1 MATYNVQR
9 SRGGLGVAVADAAS
23 PDTQT
28 DLQLVGQNAVSY
40 GLDVAQSFF
49 FLLENFAKIDAPAN
63 KILGQLWYD
72 ITADAL
78 TVKVWNGSTW
88 DEMAPL
94 ELGSTEGAL
103 ARWDEG
109 DKTWLEDIRITTDGS
124 GLFNIVGP
132 TPGNSVSFQHDDT
145 NLDIVG
151 TSTVDINITSG
162 ITAVNLPEITL
173 TTVLDE
179 TYGGTGVITYATG
192 DILFASGVDVLV
204 ALTAG
209 ADGEILTLASGVPTW
224 AASGA
229 AVSQLDDLSDVIITS
244 PDANSILYRVGSE
257 FIDSV
262 AASFGWDGSNLIA
275 TNVNS
280 IAAAD
285 LIDRATPGT
294 LAATTFSGDITAQ
307 ADILLGDS
315 AQILFGTG
323 TDVAVDF
330 DGSDFVISGIGDFNI
345 LGFAAVTSDTP
356 IKATKAAGAQLRAI
370 GTNANTTTNEAFV
383 SVFTVTEGQEQLRM
397 GTVAA
402 SNFTE
407 VRSLVQDLNLY
418 ATNTLVFNLNTTQTT
433 ITAGAATAMNWHAVS
448 GNDTTSSA
456 GVFDDGGAERNVGFN
471 ETPLITVSG
480 AITIDANHIGKFLSR
495 TASTSRVITL
505 SAETDI
511 PVGGSFIAHND
522 HTTGTLTIATTQTLQ
537 WIDGLG
543 SSPPTGTRTIA
554 YNSVVTIRKKSSTVW
569 QIWGNGIS

>member
-94 ELGSTEGAL
+94 DLGTVAGATIW
-103 ARWDEG
+103 WD
-109 DKTWLEDIRITTDGS
+109 DSSNKKWAEDTQIRISGTGVLTIAGASSGQVTFAHDNTD
-124 GLFNIVGP
+124 FNIE
-132 TPGNSVSFQHDDT
+132 
-145 NLDIVG
+145 G
-151 TSTVDINITSG
+151 TATTDINITG
-162 ITAVNLPEITL
+162 VTAVNIPSLTL

-229 AVSQLDDLSDVIITS
+229 AVSELDDLSDVIITS

-418 ATNTLVFNLNTTQTT
+418 ATNTLVFNLNTTETT

>member
-94 ELGSTEGAL
+94 DLGTVAGATIW
-103 ARWDEG
+103 WD
-109 DKTWLEDIRITTDGS
+109 DSSNKKWAEDTQIRISGTGVLTIAGASSGQVTFAHDNTD
-124 GLFNIVGP
+124 FNIE
-132 TPGNSVSFQHDDT
+132 
-145 NLDIVG
+145 G
-151 TSTVDINITSG
+151 TATTDINITG
-162 ITAVNLPEITL
+162 VTAVNIPSLTL

-229 AVSQLDDLSDVIITS
+229 AVSELDDLSDVIITS
-244 PDANSILYRVGSE
+244 PDANSILYRVGTE